1 MTRQTVMEPNYFA
14 ERQLRMLRSCTLPF
28 TAGKKKKLSLS
39 IGVILLATLV
49 KLCFMCCQKKM
60 AQSLKAFCNK
70 SSTATHPILH
80 VITWQCEEFCTCT
93 DNSRVRED
101 SAFAEAITLVY
112 HTSTFLP
119 EPELY
124 RCWTRPACPA
134 AYPWG
139 TSDHC

>member
-28 TAGKKKKLSLS
+28 TAGKKKVVAEHRCYIISYSGKAMFHVLP
-39 IGVILLATLV
+39 
-49 KLCFMCCQKKM
+49 KKM

-139 TSDHC
+139 TTSDHC